1 MDSLSRYA
9 AIALLSVGLVA
20 NPVQAQ
26 VIPDNTLPTAVRSS
40 DNRNFAIDGGSQRG
54 SNLFHSFSQ
63 FSVPPGGS
71 AVFNNPTDVQNIFS
85 RVTGGTGSNI
95 DGLIQASGG
104 ANLFLLNPNGI
115 IFGPNAALNLGGSF
129 VGSTASSIRFADG
142 VVFGSGSRDLL
153 TVTVPIGLQ
162 MGTNP
167 GAIQATG
174 GGHRLTPQQLFFPTP
189 INSSDPIANIQVRPG
204 RTLALIGG
212 DVGLN
217 GAVLRSPSGHIELGA
232 LGSGAIV
239 GLSPDA
245 LGWKFDYSQVAN
257 FRNVTLGQRAL
268 LDSGG
273 NPGGSIHLQGATI
286 KLTEGALGLIQNQG
300 IQTPGRLQVDA
311 IDRLELGTDDPMA
324 LLPSGFLAM
333 GTMGAATTSV
343 IDVTAPQLR
352 MENGGLIVNNHGG
365 FGIGGAVTVRSTEY
379 IHATG
384 SLNGR
389 LRSSI
394 GSTASGLAT
403 AGNVSVIT
411 PDLQLLN
418 QSEILSNT
426 SGFGSAGSIRIDA
439 EDIRIGGVVANE
451 LSAYVGSA
459 AIGRGNS
466 GTVVINT
473 RKLSVQDGARVE
485 SSTYGIGNAGDI
497 TINASESIN
506 VSGTSPFT
514 GKNSYIASATELP
527 LEILRQFLVL
537 PALPSG
543 NAGVLSIR
551 TPLLQITD
559 GALVSVVNR
568 GTGDGGRLKI
578 EADRVVLNQGNIT
591 SSTVSGKGGNIRL
604 DVGSLLSL
612 RSGSKISAEAGAK
625 GNGGNITINSKL
637 IIGIENSDL
646 IANAVKGQ
654 GGNIAL
660 TTEGVFG
667 LKFRDR
673 LTPNNDITASSEFG
687 VSGTVQVNT
696 IGVNP
701 SSGLVALPVEPIDP
715 SQKIATG
722 CAARNDSSFVATGRG
737 GMPENPMQVVVT
749 DRAWSDLRTIAE
761 GKTGSRIAA
770 AAMPI
775 EATTFAINA
784 QGETEL
790 IAPGAIASPQIVATC
805 AR

>member
-20 NPVQAQ
+20 NPGQAQ
-26 VIPDNTLPTAVRSS
+26 VIPDNTLPTVVNSP
-40 DNRNFAIDGGSQRG
+40 DNRNFAIEGGSQRG

-63 FSVPPGGS
+63 FSLPPGGA
-71 AVFNNPTDVQNIFS
+71 AVFNNSTDVQNIFS

-104 ANLFLLNPNGI
+104 ANLFLLNPSGI

-129 VGSTASSIRFADG
+129 VGSTAVGVKFADG
-142 VVFGSGSRDLL
+142 VVFGAGDLL
-153 TVTVPIGLQ
+153 TVSVPVGLQ
-162 MGTNP
+162 MGPNP

-189 INSSDPIANIQVRPG
+189 INPNDPIANLQVRPG
-204 RTLALIGG
+204 KTLALIGG
-212 DVGLN
+212 DVGLA
-217 GAVLRSPSGHIELGA
+217 GAVLRSPNGHIEIA
-232 LGSGAIV
+232 AVGSGASV
-239 GLSPDA
+239 GLSPEA
-245 LGWKFDYSQVAN
+245 LGWKFDYSQVAT
-257 FRNVTLGQRAL
+257 FRNMTLGQRTL
-268 LDSGG
+268 LDSSG
-273 NPGGSIHLQGATI
+273 NPGGSIYLQGATI

-300 IQTPGRLQVDA
+300 MQAPGRFQVNA
-311 IDRLELGTDDPMA
+311 IDRLELGNDGPMA
-324 LLPSGFLAM
+324 LIPSGFLAM

-343 IDVTAPQLR
+343 MDVTAPQLI
-352 MENGGLIVNNHGG
+352 MENGGIISNNHGG
-365 FGIGGAVTVRSTEY
+365 LGIGGSVTVRSAEY

-384 SLNGR
+384 SPYGQLQN
-389 LRSSI
+389 SI

-411 PDLQLLN
+411 PDLRLLNRSQLL
-418 QSEILSNT
+418 STS

-439 EDIRIGGVVANE
+439 GDIRLGGVVANE

-459 AIGRGNS
+459 AIGRGNA

-473 RKLSVQDGARVE
+473 RQLSVQDGARVE
-485 SSTYGIGNAGDI
+485 SSSYGIGNAGNI

-506 VSGTSPFT
+506 VGGTSPLT
-514 GKNSYIASATELP
+514 GKNSYIASATERP
-527 LEILRQFLVL
+527 LEILRQLLGL

-543 NAGVLSIR
+543 NAGVLSIQ

-578 EADRVVLNQGNIT
+578 ESDRVVLNQGNIT
-591 SSTVSGKGGNIRL
+591 SSTVSGQGGNIRL
-604 DVGSLLSL
+604 DVGSLMSL
-612 RSGSKISAEAGAK
+612 RSGSKVSAEAGAN
-625 GNGGNITINSKL
+625 GDGGNITINSKL
-637 IIGIENSDL
+637 LLGIENSDL
-646 IANAVKGQ
+646 IANAVKGR
-654 GGNIAL
+654 GGNITL

-673 LTPNNDITASSEFG
+673 LTPDNDITASSEFG
-687 VSGTVQVNT
+687 VNGTVQVNT

-701 SSGLVALPVEPIDP
+701 SSGLVELPVDTIDP

-722 CAARNDSSFVATGRG
+722 CGAQRDSSFVATGRG
-737 GMPENPMQVVVT
+737 GLPKDPMQVAT
-749 DRAWSDLRTIAE
+749 SDRPWSDLRSITMARPNP
-761 GKTGSRIAA
+761 RITAA
-770 AAMPI
+770 TMSI
-775 EATTFAINA
+775 EATAIITNA
-784 QGETEL
+784 QGQIVL
-790 IAPGAIASPQIVATC
+790 IGEGAIASNSTGVTC
-805 AR
+805 AGQ

>member
-26 VIPDNTLPTAVRSS
+26 VIPDGSLPTVVASP

-63 FSVPPGGS
+63 FSMPTGGS
-71 AVFNNPTDVQNIFS
+71 AVFNNPTDVQNIFG

-142 VVFGSGSRDLL
+142 VVFGPGLGDLL
-153 TVTVPIGLQ
+153 TVTVPVGLQ

-174 GGHRLTPQQLFFPTP
+174 GGHRLTSQQLFFPTP
-189 INSSDPIANIQVRPG
+189 INPMDPIANLQVRPG
-204 RTLALIGG
+204 KTLALIGG

-232 LGSGAIV
+232 VGAGAIV
-239 GLSPDA
+239 GLSPDI
-245 LGWKFDYSQVAN
+245 LGWKFDYSQVTN
-257 FRNVTLGQRAL
+257 FRNMSLGQRTL
-268 LDSGG
+268 LDSSG
-273 NPGGSIHLQGATI
+273 NPGGSLHLQGATI
-286 KLTEGALGLIQNQG
+286 KLTEGAIGLIQNQG

-311 IDRLELGTDDPMA
+311 IDRLELRTDDPMA
-324 LLPSGFLAM
+324 LFPSTLIAM

-343 IDVTAPQLR
+343 IDINAPQL
-352 MENGGLIVNNHGG
+352 MLENGGLIGNNHGG

-384 SLNGR
+384 LPNGR
-389 LRSSI
+389 LRNSI

-403 AGNVSVIT
+403 AGNVRVVT

-418 QSEILSNT
+418 HSEILSNT
-426 SGFGSAGSIRIDA
+426 SGLGSAGSIRIDA
-439 EDIRIGGVVANE
+439 EDIRLGGVVADSI
-451 LSAYVGSA
+451 SAYVGSA
-459 AIGRGNS
+459 AIGRGNA
-466 GTVVINT
+466 GTVLINT
-473 RKLSVQDGARVE
+473 RKLSVQDSARVE
-485 SSTYGIGNAGDI
+485 SSSYGVGNAGDI

-506 VSGTSPFT
+506 VSGTSPLT
-514 GKNSYIASATELP
+514 GKSSYIASATELP
-527 LEILRQFLVL
+527 LEIFRKLLGL

-543 NAGVLSIR
+543 NAGVLSIQ
-551 TPLLQITD
+551 TPLLQIGD

-612 RSGSKISAEAGAK
+612 RSGSKISAEAGAN
-625 GNGGNITINSKL
+625 GDGGNITINSKL
-637 IIGIENSDL
+637 ILGIENSDL
-646 IANAVKGQ
+646 IANAVKGR
-654 GGNIAL
+654 GGNIVL
-660 TTEGVFG
+660 TTEGIFG

-673 LTPNNDITASSEFG
+673 LTPDNDITASSEFG
-687 VSGTVQVNT
+687 ISGTVQVNT

-701 SSGLVALPVEPIDP
+701 SSSLVELPVDTIDP

-722 CAARNDSSFVATGRG
+722 CAAQNDSSFVATGRG
-737 GMPENPMQVVVT
+737 GVPENPMQVT
-749 DRAWSDLRTIAE
+749 KIDRAWSDWRPIASAKPE
-761 GKTGSRIAA
+761 PRIVA

-775 EATTFAINA
+775 EATALATNS
-784 QGETEL
+784 QGQTEL
-790 IAPGAIASPQIVATC
+790 IGTIASAQIVATC

>member
-26 VIPDNTLPTAVRSS
+26 VIPDSTLPTAVSS
-40 DNRNFAIDGGSQRG
+40 LDNRNFAIDGGSQRG

-63 FSVPPGGS
+63 FSVPTGGS

-95 DGLIQASGG
+95 DGLIQAGGG

-129 VGSTASSIRFADG
+129 VGSTAVGVKFADG
-142 VVFGSGSRDLL
+142 VVFGAGAGDLL

-189 INSSDPIANIQVRPG
+189 LDPNDPIANLQVRPG
-204 RTLALIGG
+204 KTLALIGG
-212 DVGLN
+212 DIGLN

-232 LGSGAIV
+232 VGAGAIV

-268 LDSGG
+268 LDSSG
-273 NPGGSIHLQGATI
+273 NPGGSLHLQGATI

-343 IDVTAPQLR
+343 IDVIAPQL
-352 MENGGLIVNNHGG
+352 MIENGGVIANNHGG
-365 FGIGGAVTVRSTEY
+365 FGIGGSVTVRSAEY

-384 SLNGR
+384 SPDGQ
-389 LRSSI
+389 LRNSI

-403 AGNVSVIT
+403 AGNVRVVT

-418 QSEILSNT
+418 HSEILSNT
-426 SGFGSAGSIRIDA
+426 SGLGSAGAIRIDA
-439 EDIRIGGVVANE
+439 EDIRIGGVVADGI
-451 LSAYVGSA
+451 SAYVGSA

-466 GTVVINT
+466 GSVVINT
-473 RKLSVQDGARVE
+473 RKLSVQDSARVE
-485 SSTYGIGNAGDI
+485 SSTYGVGNAGDI

-506 VSGTSPFT
+506 VSGTSPLT

-527 LEILRQFLVL
+527 LEIFRQFLGL
-537 PALPSG
+537 PALPTG
-543 NAGVLSIR
+543 NAGVLSIQ

-578 EADRVVLNQGNIT
+578 EADRIVLNQGNIT
-591 SSTVSGKGGNIRL
+591 SSTVSGQGGDIQL

-612 RSGSKISAEAGAK
+612 RSGSKISAEAGAN
-625 GNGGNITINSKL
+625 GDGGNITVNSKL
-637 IIGIENSDL
+637 ILGIENSDL

-654 GGNIAL
+654 GGNITL

-667 LKFRDR
+667 LKYRDR
-673 LTPNNDITASSEFG
+673 LTPDNDITASSQFG

-701 SSGLVALPVEPIDP
+701 SSGLAELPVDTIDP

-722 CAARNDSSFVATGRG
+722 CAAQNDSSFVATGRG
-737 GMPENPMQVVVT
+737 GVPENPMQVAKI
-749 DRAWSDLRTIAE
+749 DRTWSDLRSITMATP
-761 GKTGSRIAA
+761 KARIAVA
-770 AAMPI
+770 LMPI
-775 EATTFAINA
+775 EATAFTTNA
-784 QGETEL
+784 QGQVAL
-790 IAPGAIASPQIVATC
+790 IGEGATVAPIVATC

>member
-26 VIPDNTLPTAVRSS
+26 VIPDSTLPTAVSS
-40 DNRNFAIDGGSQRG
+40 LDNRNFAIDGGSQRG

-63 FSVPPGGS
+63 FSVPTGGS

-95 DGLIQASGG
+95 DGLIQAGGG

-129 VGSTASSIRFADG
+129 VGSTAVGVKFADG
-142 VVFGSGSRDLL
+142 VVFGAGAGDLL

-189 INSSDPIANIQVRPG
+189 LDPNDPIANLQVRPG
-204 RTLALIGG
+204 KTLALIGG
-212 DVGLN
+212 DIGLN

-232 LGSGAIV
+232 VGAGAIV

-268 LDSGG
+268 LDSSG
-273 NPGGSIHLQGATI
+273 NPGGSLHLQGATI

-343 IDVTAPQLR
+343 IDVIAPQL
-352 MENGGLIVNNHGG
+352 MIENGGVIANNHGG
-365 FGIGGAVTVRSTEY
+365 FGIGGSVTVRSAEY

-384 SLNGR
+384 SPDGQ
-389 LRSSI
+389 LRNSI

-403 AGNVSVIT
+403 AGNVRVVT

-418 QSEILSNT
+418 HSEILSNT
-426 SGFGSAGSIRIDA
+426 SGLGSAGAIRIDA
-439 EDIRIGGVVANE
+439 EDIRIGGVVADGI
-451 LSAYVGSA
+451 SAYVGSA

-466 GTVVINT
+466 GSVVINT
-473 RKLSVQDGARVE
+473 RKLSVQDSARVE
-485 SSTYGIGNAGDI
+485 SSTYGVGNAGDI

-506 VSGTSPFT
+506 VSGTSPLT

-527 LEILRQFLVL
+527 LEIFRQFLGL
-537 PALPSG
+537 PALPTG
-543 NAGVLSIR
+543 NAGVLSIQ

-578 EADRVVLNQGNIT
+578 EADRIVLNQGNIT
-591 SSTVSGKGGNIRL
+591 SSTVSGQGGDIQL

-612 RSGSKISAEAGAK
+612 RSGSKISAEAGAN
-625 GNGGNITINSKL
+625 GDGGNITVNSKL
-637 IIGIENSDL
+637 ILGIENSDL

-654 GGNIAL
+654 GGNITL

-667 LKFRDR
+667 LKYRDR
-673 LTPNNDITASSEFG
+673 LTPDNDITASSQFG

-701 SSGLVALPVEPIDP
+701 SSGLAELPVDTIDP

-722 CAARNDSSFVATGRG
+722 CAAQNDSSFVATGRG
-737 GMPENPMQVVVT
+737 GVPENPMQVAKI
-749 DRAWSDLRTIAE
+749 DRTWSDLRSITMATP
-761 GKTGSRIAA
+761 KARIAVA
-770 AAMPI
+770 PMPI
-775 EATTFAINA
+775 EATAFTTNA
-784 QGETEL
+784 QGQVAL
-790 IAPGAIASPQIVATC
+790 IGEGATVAPIVATC